1 LDVGSLRHD
10 FDLCGRCSR
19 GSSKAIALMPFRDVQ
34 NIDEETSKHWKR
46 WLGAENRCV
55 VPFTSFSE
63 FKKAEGGDVWIAFDD
78 SRPLAVFAGI

>member
-1 LDVGSLRHD
+1 
-10 FDLCGRCSR
+10 
-19 GSSKAIALMPFRDVQ
+19 
-34 NIDEETSKHWKR
+34 
-46 WLGAENRCV
+46 V